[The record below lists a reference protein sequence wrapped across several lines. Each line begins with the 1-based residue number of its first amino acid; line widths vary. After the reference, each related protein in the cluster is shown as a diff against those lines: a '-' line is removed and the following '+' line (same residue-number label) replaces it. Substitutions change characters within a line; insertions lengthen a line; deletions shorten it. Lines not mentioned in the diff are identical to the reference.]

1 MDAVLVCFCDVCG
14 ASVAPQASL
23 CTVCGKS
30 PHQPLPLAPSVSAYT
45 ALPAFPSQSAV
56 TGSLPP
62 GSLLAQRYRI
72 LGKAGEG
79 GFGVIYKAEDI
90 DRYRAKVAIKQINL
104 DTLRPREMIEATD
117 AYNREVRYLSRLRHI
132 SLPRMYDAFTDKDH
146 WYIVMDYIDGITLEE
161 TLKKTRGKRLPL
173 RKVLQVGLLLCDVL
187 GYLHA
192 QQPSVIFRDVKPA
205 NIMQTRAGHLY
216 LIDFGIARHYTPG
229 RNRDTGPLG
238 TPGYAAPEQYGRAQT
253 TTQTD
258 IYGLGATL
266 QTLLTGQEP
275 TLTPKNRRKKFF
287 QGKIRWQLQQ
297 LLQQMLELDASLRPQ
312 TIEEVRQRLQQLF
325 ARVSARRRFF
335 RCLFIALRESIA
347 DALLFTLMLA
357 MFFAILLIQT
367 PWLFVPIY
375 GSFYLFLL
383 LLKLFI
389 QLRIEKNEMDQ
400 IL

>member
-30 PHQPLPLAPSVSAYT
+30 PHQPLQLSSSVQMQVAI
-45 ALPAFPSQSAV
+45 PASSSQSSI
-56 TGSLPP
+56 TGPLQP

-72 LGKAGEG
+72 LDKAGEG
-79 GFGVIYKAEDI
+79 GFGVIYKAEDL

-104 DTLRPREMIEATD
+104 DALRPREMIEATD
-117 AYNREVRYLSRLRHI
+117 AYNREVRYLSRLRHL

-146 WYIVMDYIDGITLEE
+146 WYIVMDFIDGVTLEE
-161 TLKKTRGKRLPL
+161 TLNKTRRKRLSM
-173 RKVLQVGLLLCDVL
+173 RKVLQIGLLLCDVL

-216 LIDFGIARHYTPG
+216 LIDFGIARHYVPG

-238 TPGYAAPEQYGRAQT
+238 TPGYAAPEQYGKAQT
-253 TTQTD
+253 TIQTD

-275 TLTPKNRRKKFF
+275 TLINRPTRKKLF
-287 QGKIRWQLQQ
+287 QGKSRQQLQQ
-297 LLQQMLELDASLRPQ
+297 LLRQMLELDARLRPQ
-312 TIEEVRQRLQQLF
+312 TIEEVRKQLQQLF
-325 ARVSARRRFF
+325 AKDSARRRFF
-335 RCLFIALRESIA
+335 RCLFIAIRESIA
-347 DALLFTLMLA
+347 DALLFTLVLS
-357 MFFAILLIQT
+357 MFFVILLVQI
-367 PWLFVPIY
+367 PWLLLPIY
-375 GSFYLFLL
+375 GSFYLMLL
-383 LLKLFI
+383 LIRLFI
-389 QLRIEKNEMDQ
+389 SLRMDDQ
-400 IL
+400 YD

>member
-14 ASVAPQASL
+14 ASIAPQASL

-30 PHQPLPLAPSVSAYT
+30 PHQPLQLVPSGPAHVAR
-45 ALPAFPSQSAV
+45 PAFPSQSGA
-56 TGSLPP
+56 TASLRP
-62 GSLLAQRYRI
+62 GALLAQRYRI
-72 LGKAGEG
+72 LDKAGEG

-132 SLPRMYDAFTDKDH
+132 SLPRMYDAFTDTDH
-146 WYIVMDYIDGITLEE
+146 WYIVMDFIDGVTLEE
-161 TLKKTRGKRLPL
+161 TLQKTRRKRLSTS
-173 RKVLQVGLLLCDVL
+173 KVLQIGLLLCDVL

-205 NIMQTRAGHLY
+205 NVMQTRTGHLY
-216 LIDFGIARHYTPG
+216 LIDFGIARHYAPG

-253 TTQTD
+253 TVQTD

-275 TLTPKNRRKKFF
+275 TLINRTRRKKLF
-287 QGKIRWQLQQ
+287 QSKIKQQFQQ

-312 TIEEVRQRLQQLF
+312 TMEEVRQQLQQLF

-335 RCLFIALRESIA
+335 RCLFIAIRESIA
-347 DALLFTLMLA
+347 DALLLTLILA
-357 MFFAILLIQT
+357 MFFVILLIQV
-367 PWLFVPIY
+367 PWLLLPIY
-375 GSFYLFLL
+375 GSFYLLL
-383 LLKLFI
+383 LLLRLFV
-389 QLRIEKNEMDQ
+389 QLREDVEE
-400 IL
+400 